1 MSLKLKFKN
10 DIYAYAH
17 AYIWSLC
24 LKRKRGGI
32 DAFKQYVLS
41 KKGQKNSATAVAESV
56 NSDIE
61 FCLRA
66 FFFGVDFVGDPFVF
80 LGKCLG
86 KSDVVFFVYVHDE
99 IRFVF

>member
-1 MSLKLKFKN
+1 MEFVFKE
-10 DIYAYAH
+10 
-17 AYIWSLC
+17 
-24 LKRKRGGI
+24 KTGGI
-32 DAFKQYVLS
+32 DAFMQYVLS
-41 KKGQKNSATAVAESV
+41 KKDKKNSATAVAESV
-56 NSDIE
+56 NFYIE

-66 FFFGVDFVGDPFVF
+66 FFFGVDFVGDSFVF